1 MNLKKITKT
10 TSALLVVLGLTGC
23 NATTEVGSEDSI
35 DIVTTSFAQ
44 YDWSKEIIGD
54 LDNYSLTLLQDD
66 GVDLHNYQPTTED
79 MAAISSSD
87 VFIYVGGESDEWV
100 NDALSE
106 ATNQDQVSI
115 NLLEVLGESAKEEE
129 LVEGMEEDDHDH
141 SSEEEHD
148 HDEEEHSEE
157 EHDHEENVLDE
168 HVWLSLRN
176 AETFVTEITNTLVSL
191 DSDNTDTLQTNAN
204 NYISE
209 LEALDEEYQ
218 TNLENRTENTLVFG
232 DRFPFRYLVDDYGID
247 YYAAFVGCSAETEA
261 SFETIVFLAEKL
273 DELDLKY
280 IMTTE
285 SAAGDIATT
294 IVDNSTNKDQE
305 VLQLDSMQSITNEQ
319 INEGSTYLS
328 IMESNLDVLEK
339 ALN

>member
-1 MNLKKITKT
+1 MNFKKITRV
-10 TSALLVVLGLTGC
+10 TSAFLVAIGLSGC
-23 NATTEVGSEDSI
+23 STTTEVGNEDTI
-35 DIVTTSFAQ
+35 DIVATSFAQ
-44 YDWSKEIIGD
+44 YDWSRQIIGD
-54 LDNYSLTLLQDD
+54 LDNYNLTLLQDD

-79 MAAISSSD
+79 IAAISSSD

-100 NDALSE
+100 DDALSE
-106 ATNQDQVSI
+106 ATNQDQISI
-115 NLLEVLGESAKEEE
+115 NLLEVLGDAAKEEE
-129 LVEGMEEDDHDH
+129 LVEGMEADDHDH
-141 SSEEEHD
+141 SSEEEH
-148 HDEEEHSEE
+148 SEE
-157 EHDHEENVLDE
+157 DHDHEEETAFDE
-168 HVWLSLRN
+168 HVWLSLKN
-176 AETFVTEITNTLVSL
+176 AELFVNEITNELSSI
-191 DSDNTDTLQTNAN
+191 DSENTDILQTNAD
-204 NYISE
+204 NYIAKLQS
-209 LEALDEEYQ
+209 LDNEYESS
-218 TNLENRTENTLVFG
+218 LKNRTENTLVFG

-285 SAAGDIATT
+285 SSVGDIATT
-294 IVDNSTNKDQE
+294 IVDNSTNKNQD

-328 IMESNLDVLEK
+328 IMESNLDVLVK